1 MCEEENI
8 LTLDK
13 LNNFMAMTGL
23 FKKFITPYQKMIPV
37 GLKSEQLKFS

>member
-23 FKKFITPYQKMIPV
+23 FKRFMNPLLARQKI
-37 GLKSEQLKFS
+37 F